1 MELKT
6 IEKEHLEDMITS
18 PGWKVF
24 MSILLEEKE
33 AKKNLVL
40 KYISEWKNEEAQKE
54 ALKIQY
60 IDFLIEKPKNL
71 LKKEKLKKSEWKK
84 SDYDE
89 YEESIMEWL
98 AEND

>member
-6 IEKEHLEDMITS
+6 IQKEHLEDMITS

-24 MSILLEEKE
+24 ISILLEEKE
-33 AKKNLVL
+33 AKKDLVL
-40 KYISEWKNEEAQKE
+40 KHISEWKYDEAQRE

-60 IDFLIEKPKNL
+60 IDFLIEKPKNIF
-71 LKKEKLKKSEWKK
+71 KKEKVKKNQKEK

-89 YEESIMEWL
+89 YEESIMDWL